1 MHTGDF
7 KITAVVMRWSDMSE
21 YEITG
26 TVTVQNLGIYPTDTV
41 ALGASPG
48 SEFEL
53 NVITDDHYYWIDWYV
68 KRQGE
73 TGRGIKVGS
82 SEGGTTNLGSMRHT
96 YNEIG
101 TYVITA
107 VICRG
112 TDMSSYEQTYT
123 LLCDS

>member
-7 KITAVVMRWSDMSE
+7 TITAVVMRWSDMSE

-26 TVTVQNLGIYPTDTV
+26 TVTVQLLGIYPTNTV

-53 NVITDDHYYWIDWYV
+53 NVITDDQYYWIDWYV

-73 TGRGIKVGS
+73 IGRGNLVDS
-82 SEGGTTNLGSMRHT
+82 NPGGTTNLGTMRHT

-107 VICRG
+107 VITRG
-112 TDMSSYEQTYT
+112 TDMTEYEQTYT
-123 LLCDS
+123 LICDS